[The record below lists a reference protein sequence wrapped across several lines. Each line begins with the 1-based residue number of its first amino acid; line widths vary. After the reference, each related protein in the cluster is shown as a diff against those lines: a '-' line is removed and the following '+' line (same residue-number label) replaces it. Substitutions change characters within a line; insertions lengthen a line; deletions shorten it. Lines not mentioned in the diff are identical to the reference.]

1 MTRVIKLL
9 EHEGKRILATHGIS
23 IPPGAIYPELPPG
36 TRGPFV
42 VKAQVYA
49 GGRGKAGG
57 IQIADDAKAI
67 AEVADRVMAMTIG
80 GEAVRAVYVEAKI
93 KLEHEF
99 YLAAMIDRDAGR
111 PVLLASTEGG
121 VDIESVAAERIVR
134 VVIDPLVGLRP
145 YGLADLTRRLGL
157 GGDKAKAFADVA
169 TRVLHV
175 LEAEDAELV
184 EINPLVLDKDG
195 VLIAADAKVILD
207 EDAGFRHDGRVQIP
221 QGSAFERQARA
232 LDVIGIELEGHD
244 VAAVMNGA
252 GMTMATLD
260 QLVAMGASVR
270 GLIELH
276 GAMALGPQ
284 HVSEVFELICGLKPK
299 VLLLNFYMQFR
310 TLDTIAEGLAM
321 ARKRSP
327 IVEAMPVVVR
337 MRGLEEDKARTILR
351 SLNCEVTDNFE
362 EACRR
367 TIAIARAQVTG

>member
-1 MTRVIKLL
+1 MIKLL
-9 EHEGKRILATHGIS
+9 EHEGKRILAAHGIP
-23 IPPGAIYPELPPG
+23 IPSGALYPELPPG

-57 IQIADDAKAI
+57 IQIVDDAKAI
-67 AEVADRVMAMTIG
+67 ADAAGRIQEMTIG
-80 GEAVRAVYVEAKI
+80 GDSVRAVYVEAKI
-93 KLEHEF
+93 EFEHEF
-99 YLAAMIDRDAGR
+99 YLAAMIDRDVGR

-121 VDIESVAAERIVR
+121 IDIESVAAERIVR
-134 VVIDPLVGLRP
+134 VEIDPLVGLRP

-157 GGDKAKAFADVA
+157 DGDIAKAFADTA
-169 TRVLHV
+169 TRVLDA

-195 VLIAADAKVILD
+195 ALIAADAKVILD

-221 QGSAFERQARA
+221 QGSEFERSARA
-232 LDVIGIELEGHD
+232 LDVIGIEFDGHD

-270 GLIELH
+270 ALVELH
-276 GAMALGPQ
+276 GAMAQGPQ
-284 HVSEVFELICGLKPK
+284 HVSKVIELICGLEPK

-321 ARKRSP
+321 ARQRSP

-337 MRGLEEDKARTILR
+337 MRGLEEDKARTTLM
-351 SLNCEVTDNFE
+351 SLNCEVTGNFE

-367 TIAIARAQVTG
+367 TIAVARAQATG

>member
-1 MTRVIKLL
+1 MIKLL
-9 EHEGKRILATHGIS
+9 EHEGKRILAAHGIP
-23 IPPGAIYPELPPG
+23 IPPGALYPDLPPG

-49 GGRGKAGG
+49 GGRGKVGG
-57 IQIADDAKAI
+57 IQIVDDVKAI
-67 AEVADRVMAMTIG
+67 ADAAGRIQEMTIG
-80 GEAVRAVYVEAKI
+80 GDSVRAVYVEAKI
-93 KLEHEF
+93 EREREF

-121 VDIESVAAERIVR
+121 IDIESVAAERIVR
-134 VVIDPLVGLRP
+134 VEIDPLVGLRP

-157 GGDKAKAFADVA
+157 DGDNAKAFADTA
-169 TRVLHV
+169 ARVLDA
-175 LEAEDAELV
+175 LEKEDAELV

-195 VLIAADAKVILD
+195 ALIAADAKVILD

-221 QGSAFERQARA
+221 QGSEFERSARA
-232 LDVIGIELEGHD
+232 LDVIGIEFDGHD

-270 GLIELH
+270 ALVELH
-276 GAMALGPQ
+276 GAMAQGPQ
-284 HVSEVFELICGLKPK
+284 HVSEVIELICGLEPK

-321 ARKRSP
+321 ARQRSP

-337 MRGLEEDKARTILR
+337 MRGLEEDKARTTLM
-351 SLNCEVTDNFE
+351 SLNCEVTGNFE

-367 TIAIARAQVTG
+367 TIAVARAQATG

>member
-1 MTRVIKLL
+1 VIKLL
-9 EHEGKRILATHGIS
+9 EHEGKRILAAHGIP
-23 IPPGAIYPELPPG
+23 IPPGALYPDLPPG

-57 IQIADDAKAI
+57 IQIVDDAKAI
-67 AEVADRVMAMTIG
+67 ADAADRIQEMTIG
-80 GEAVRAVYVEAKI
+80 GDSVRAVYVEAKI
-93 KLEHEF
+93 EHEHEF

-111 PVLLASTEGG
+111 PVLLASTGG
-121 VDIESVAAERIVR
+121 GIDIESVAAEHIVR
-134 VVIDPLVGLRP
+134 VEIDPLVGLRP

-157 GGDKAKAFADVA
+157 DGDNAKAFADTA
-169 TRVLHV
+169 TRVLDA
-175 LEAEDAELV
+175 LEKEDAELV

-195 VLIAADAKVILD
+195 ALIAADAKVILD

-221 QGSAFERQARA
+221 QGSEFERSARA
-232 LDVIGIELEGHD
+232 LDVIGIEFDGHD

-270 GLIELH
+270 ALVELH
-276 GAMALGPQ
+276 GAMAQGPQ
-284 HVSEVFELICGLKPK
+284 HVSEVIELICGLEPK

-321 ARKRSP
+321 ARQRSP

-337 MRGLEEDKARTILR
+337 MRGLEEDKARTILM
-351 SLNCEVTDNFE
+351 SLNCEVTGNFE

-367 TIAIARAQVTG
+367 TIAVARAQVTG

>member
-1 MTRVIKLL
+1 MIKLL
-9 EHEGKRILATHGIS
+9 EHEGKRILAAHGIP
-23 IPPGAIYPELPPG
+23 IPPGALYPDLPPG

-57 IQIADDAKAI
+57 IQIVDDAKAI
-67 AEVADRVMAMTIG
+67 ADAADRIQEMTIG
-80 GEAVRAVYVEAKI
+80 GDSVRAVYVEAKI
-93 KLEHEF
+93 EHEHEF

-111 PVLLASTEGG
+111 PVLLASTGG
-121 VDIESVAAERIVR
+121 GIDIESVAAEHIVR
-134 VVIDPLVGLRP
+134 VEIDPLVGLRP

-157 GGDKAKAFADVA
+157 DGDNAKAFADTA
-169 TRVLHV
+169 TRVLDA
-175 LEAEDAELV
+175 LEKEDAELV

-195 VLIAADAKVILD
+195 ALIAADAKVILD

-221 QGSAFERQARA
+221 QGSEFERSARA
-232 LDVIGIELEGHD
+232 LDVIGIEFDGHD

-270 GLIELH
+270 ALVELH
-276 GAMALGPQ
+276 GAMAQGPQ
-284 HVSEVFELICGLKPK
+284 HVSEVIELICGLEPK

-321 ARKRSP
+321 ARQRSP

-337 MRGLEEDKARTILR
+337 MRGLEEDKARTILM
-351 SLNCEVTDNFE
+351 SLNCDVTGNFE

-367 TIAIARAQVTG
+367 TIAVARAQVTG

>member
-1 MTRVIKLL
+1 MIKLL
-9 EHEGKRILATHGIS
+9 EHEGKRILAAHGIP
-23 IPPGAIYPELPPG
+23 IPPGALYPDLPPG

-57 IQIADDAKAI
+57 ILIVDDAESVNDAASRI
-67 AEVADRVMAMTIG
+67 EAMKIG
-80 GEAVRAVYVEAKI
+80 GEAVRAVYVEAKVER
-93 KLEHEF
+93 EHEF
-99 YLAAMIDRDAGR
+99 YLAAMIDRDVGR
-111 PVLLASTEGG
+111 PVLLASAEGG

-134 VVIDPLVGLRP
+134 VEIDPLVGLRP

-157 GGDKAKAFADVA
+157 VGDRARAFADTA
-169 TRVLHV
+169 ARVLDA
-175 LEAEDAELV
+175 LEKEDAELV
-184 EINPLVLDKDG
+184 EINPLVLDNNG
-195 VLIAADAKVILD
+195 ALIAADAKVILD

-221 QGSAFERQARA
+221 QGSEFERRARE

-244 VAAVMNGA
+244 VAAIMNGA

-276 GAMALGPQ
+276 GAMARGPQ
-284 HVSEVFELICGLKPK
+284 HVSEVMELICELKPK

-321 ARKRSP
+321 ARQRSP
-327 IVEAMPVVVR
+327 IVAAMPVVVR
-337 MRGLEEDKARTILR
+337 MRGLEEDKARTILQ
-351 SLNCEVTDNFE
+351 SLNCEVTGNFE

-367 TIAIARAQVTG
+367 TVAAAGARVTG

>member
-1 MTRVIKLL
+1 MIKLL
-9 EHEGKRILATHGIS
+9 EHEGKRILAAHGIP
-23 IPPGAIYPELPPG
+23 IPPGALYPDLPPG

-57 IQIADDAKAI
+57 IQIVENAKAI
-67 AEVADRVMAMTIG
+67 ADAAGRIQEMTIG
-80 GEAVRAVYVEAKI
+80 GDSVRAVYVEAKI
-93 KLEHEF
+93 EREHEF

-121 VDIESVAAERIVR
+121 IDIENVAAERIVR
-134 VVIDPLVGLRP
+134 VEIDPLVGLRP

-157 GGDKAKAFADVA
+157 DGDIAKAFADTA
-169 TRVLHV
+169 TRVLDA
-175 LEAEDAELV
+175 LEKEDAELV

-195 VLIAADAKVILD
+195 ALVAADAKVILD

-221 QGSAFERQARA
+221 QGSEFERSARA
-232 LDVIGIELEGHD
+232 LDVIGIEFDGHD

-270 GLIELH
+270 ALVELH

-284 HVSEVFELICGLKPK
+284 HVSKVIELICGLEPK

-310 TLDTIAEGLAM
+310 TLDTIAEGLAI
-321 ARKRSP
+321 ARQRSS

-337 MRGLEEDKARTILR
+337 MRGLEEDKARTILM
-351 SLNCEVTDNFE
+351 SLNCEVTGNFE

-367 TIAIARAQVTG
+367 TIAVARAQATG

>member
-1 MTRVIKLL
+1 VIKLL
-9 EHEGKRILATHGIS
+9 EHEGKRILAAHGIP
-23 IPPGAIYPELPPG
+23 IPPGALYPDLPPG

-57 IQIADDAKAI
+57 IQIVDDAKAI
-67 AEVADRVMAMTIG
+67 ADAADRIQEMTIG
-80 GEAVRAVYVEAKI
+80 GDSVRAVYVEAKI
-93 KLEHEF
+93 EHEHEF

-111 PVLLASTEGG
+111 PVLLASTGG
-121 VDIESVAAERIVR
+121 GIDIESVAAEYIVR
-134 VVIDPLVGLRP
+134 VEIDPLVGLRP

-157 GGDKAKAFADVA
+157 DGDNAKAFADTA
-169 TRVLHV
+169 TRVLDA
-175 LEAEDAELV
+175 LEKEDAELV

-195 VLIAADAKVILD
+195 ALIAADAKVILD

-221 QGSAFERQARA
+221 QGSEFERSARA
-232 LDVIGIELEGHD
+232 LDVIGIEFDGHD

-270 GLIELH
+270 ALVELH
-276 GAMALGPQ
+276 GAMAQGPQ
-284 HVSEVFELICGLKPK
+284 HVSEVIELICGLEPK

-321 ARKRSP
+321 ARQRSP

-337 MRGLEEDKARTILR
+337 MRGLEEDKARTILM
-351 SLNCEVTDNFE
+351 SLNCEVTGNFE

-367 TIAIARAQVTG
+367 TIAVARAQVTG

>member
-1 MTRVIKLL
+1 MIKLL
-9 EHEGKRILATHGIS
+9 EHEGKRILATHGIP

-57 IQIADDAKAI
+57 IQIVDDAKAI
-67 AEVADRVMAMTIG
+67 NEAADRIKAMTIG

-93 KLEHEF
+93 ELEHEF

-134 VVIDPLVGLRP
+134 VEIDPLVGLRP

-157 GGDKAKAFADVA
+157 DGDKARAFADVA
-169 TRVLHV
+169 TRVLHA

-184 EINPLVLDKDG
+184 EINPLVLDKG
-195 VLIAADAKVILD
+195 GALIAADAKVILD

-362 EACRR
+362 DACRR
-367 TIAIARAQVTG
+367 TIAVAHAQVTG

>member
-1 MTRVIKLL
+1 MIKLL
-9 EHEGKRILATHGIS
+9 EHEGKRILAAHGIP
-23 IPPGAIYPELPPG
+23 IPPGALYPDLPPG

-57 IQIADDAKAI
+57 IQIVDDAKAI
-67 AEVADRVMAMTIG
+67 ADAADRIQEMTIG
-80 GEAVRAVYVEAKI
+80 GDSVRAVYVEAKI
-93 KLEHEF
+93 EHEHEF

-121 VDIESVAAERIVR
+121 IDIESVAAEHIVR
-134 VVIDPLVGLRP
+134 VEIDPLVGLRP

-157 GGDKAKAFADVA
+157 DGDNAKAFADTA
-169 TRVLHV
+169 TRVLDA
-175 LEAEDAELV
+175 LEKEDAELV

-195 VLIAADAKVILD
+195 ALIAADAKVILD

-221 QGSAFERQARA
+221 QGSEFERSARA
-232 LDVIGIELEGHD
+232 LDVIGIEFDGHD

-270 GLIELH
+270 ALVELH
-276 GAMALGPQ
+276 GAMAQGPQ
-284 HVSEVFELICGLKPK
+284 HVSEVIELICGLEPK

-321 ARKRSP
+321 ARQRSP

-337 MRGLEEDKARTILR
+337 MRGLEEDKARTILM
-351 SLNCEVTDNFE
+351 SLNCEVTGNFE

-367 TIAIARAQVTG
+367 TIAVARAQVTG